1 MREYASVSK
10 YRTCK
15 PLLSIVNGRLIDLA
29 APLNLRSWWNFGSC
43 LGLILGIQI
52 LRGLFLA
59 IHYTCD
65 SALSFSS
72 LSHIIRDVYGGWFLR
87 SIHANGASFFFV
99 ALYAHIGRGI
109 YYGSYIYIGV
119 WYIGVLLLLLVI
131 ASAFLGYVLP
141 WGQISFWG
149 ATVIT
154 NLFRA
159 VPYVGSS
166 LVTWLWGGFAVDN
179 PTLTRFFTFHFLIP
193 FAVSALTIIHIF
205 FLHQFGSNNPLGVS
219 CSPDKVPFH
228 WYYTIKDT
236 LGFCILIRSLL
247 FIVFFYPQQLGE
259 ADNFIPANPIVTPP
273 HIVPEWYFLF
283 AYAILR
289 SVPSKLGGVRA
300 LVGSILILIILTIT
314 HFQAMKGLVY
324 YGPVKAMFWFHVVV
338 FCLLTAGGSWP
349 VEAPYLILSRILSLH
364 YFSFYALLGFYRWL
378 WDLSLS

>member
-1 MREYASVSK
+1 
-10 YRTCK
+10 
-15 PLLSIVNGRLIDLA
+15 LS
-29 APLNLRSWWNFGSC
+29 SWWNFGSC

-65 SALSFSS
+65 SSYSFSS

-87 SIHANGASFFFV
+87 SIHANGASIFFV
-99 ALYAHIGRGI
+99 AIYAHIGRGI

-119 WYIGVLLLLLVI
+119 WFSGVGLWLLVI

-141 WGQISFWG
+141 WGQIRFWG

-159 VPYVGSS
+159 VPYVGGS
-166 LVTWLWGGFAVDN
+166 LVSWLWGGFAVDS
-179 PTLTRFFTFHFLIP
+179 PTLTRFFTFHFILP
-193 FAVSALTIIHIF
+193 FVVSALILIHIF

-219 CSPDKVPFH
+219 SHPDKVPFH
-228 WYYTIKDT
+228 WYFSIKDT
-236 LGFCILIRSLL
+236 FGFCILLWTLL
-247 FIVFFYPQQLGE
+247 FIVFFHPQVLGE

-289 SVPSKLGGVRA
+289 SVPSKLGGVAA
-300 LVGSILILIILTIT
+300 LVGSILILMILTIT
-314 HFQAMKGLVY
+314 HYQAIKGLVY

-338 FCLLTAGGSWP
+338 FLLLTAGGSWP
-349 VEAPYLILSRILSLH
+349 VEAPYLILTRILAVL
-364 YFSFYALLGFYRWL
+364 YFRFYALLGLYRFL
-378 WDLSLS
+378 WDLALS